1 MSNPKRRVLVPPHQ
15 LFSGVAEHQEK
26 EEAEGVKIDSFITN
40 IFFGGQK
47 AFCSAIVRCAPSDG
61 NLSGAHQVR
70 ANGTPAL
77 HLSHSPEEP
86 DVYPSDGNA
95 TRSQTE
101 TPFNFNSINF
111 K

>member
-1 MSNPKRRVLVPPHQ
+1 MRLEVTVQARNATPKCKHDTTEPPECPAK
-15 LFSGVAEHQEK
+15 FAE
-26 EEAEGVKIDSFITN
+26 